1 MSRKEQI
8 KQEKIA
14 VAKAERGG
22 NYDTVHHE
30 RLSKLI
36 KPSKEIIKE
45 KNDA

>member
-8 KQEKIA
+8 KQAEAA
-14 VAKAERGG
+14 VAQAERGG
-22 NYDTVHHE
+22 NFDTVHHE
-30 RLSKLI
+30 RLSKLT